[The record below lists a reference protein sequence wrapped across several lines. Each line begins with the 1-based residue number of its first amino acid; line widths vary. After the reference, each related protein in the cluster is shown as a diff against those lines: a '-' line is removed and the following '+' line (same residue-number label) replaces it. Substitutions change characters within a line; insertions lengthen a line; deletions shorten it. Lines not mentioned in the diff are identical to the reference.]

1 MDTNL
6 SSQDLK
12 KKIDGYLE
20 ILILETDIA
29 RKSDAM
35 QKYLEFAARFH
46 QYSPYNIM
54 LILLSKPDASN
65 VAGFQTWKKMNRYVK
80 KGEHGIP
87 IFAPLLHKENS
98 EKEDSP
104 LVLNGFRIVYV
115 FDVSQTDGE
124 PLPPAPDWKSPE
136 KNAEL
141 TEKLIRF
148 AECKGIRVSFKDLSG
163 ETQGISYGSEIE
175 IDNSAGFKTL
185 VHEIAHS
192 LLHFNSVDTLSREIK
207 ELQAEASALIV
218 ARHFGIEDLHSANY
232 IALFGLDSKDVLDN
246 VGVVQKTALE
256 IINYVET

>member
-1 MDTNL
+1 METSVNT
-6 SSQDLK
+6 QDLK
-12 KKIDGYLE
+12 KKIEGYLE
-20 ILILETDIA
+20 DLSKETDLA
-29 RKSDAM
+29 RKSEAM
-35 QKYLEFAARFH
+35 QKYLEFADQFH

-54 LILLSKPDASN
+54 LILLSKPDATE

-80 KGEHGIP
+80 KGEKGIP
-87 IFAPLLHKENS
+87 IFAPLLHKEDS
-98 EKEDSP
+98 EKENSP
-104 LVLNGFRIVYV
+104 LVLNGFRVVHV
-115 FDVSQTDGE
+115 FDISQTDGE
-124 PLPPAPDWKSPE
+124 PLPPVPDWKSPE